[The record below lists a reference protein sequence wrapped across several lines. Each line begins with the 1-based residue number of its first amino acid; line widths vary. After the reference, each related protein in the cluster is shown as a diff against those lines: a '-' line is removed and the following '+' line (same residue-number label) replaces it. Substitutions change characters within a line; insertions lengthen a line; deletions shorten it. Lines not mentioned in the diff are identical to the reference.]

1 MRTAFFFILSLRT
14 VYKGLFWICL
24 LRTVSPKNDNMSK
37 KRERANNVE
46 LFDVICRD
54 YRVS

>member
-1 MRTAFFFILSLRT
+1 MAYTCIT
-14 VYKGLFWICL
+14 TCNKGLFWICL
-24 LRTVSPKNDNMSK
+24 LRTVSPKNDKCQK

-54 YRVS
+54 YSVS